1 MRKIIILMIFKNHNF
16 EAISKAQPDQ
26 RDHEL
31 SHCIFILS
39 TNAFCYLLEIPLKV
53 LQSAYHL

>member
-1 MRKIIILMIFKNHNF
+1 MIFKNHNF

-39 TNAFCYLLEIPLKV
+39 ISAFYYLFEIPLKV
-53 LQSAYHL
+53 LQSAYHF

>member
-1 MRKIIILMIFKNHNF
+1 MIFKNHIF

-31 SHCIFILS
+31 RHCIFILS
-39 TNAFCYLLEIPLKV
+39 ISAFYYLFEIPLKV
-53 LQSAYHL
+53 LQSAYHF